1 MVWLLETLYADQ
13 RGQVMG
19 QLNDVSDDFEISA
32 GVRQGCVLSPRV
44 FCAIL
49 HEAMR
54 SWRNAEE
61 RNRLNLQDGL
71 QHLLDL
77 RFADDILLFAE
88 TSHRWVQLLDTLTEC
103 LESVGLS

>member
-44 FCAIL
+44 FSAIL

-77 RFADDILLFAE
+77 RFANDILLFAE
-88 TSHRWVQLLDTLTEC
+88 TSHRWVQLLDTLIEC